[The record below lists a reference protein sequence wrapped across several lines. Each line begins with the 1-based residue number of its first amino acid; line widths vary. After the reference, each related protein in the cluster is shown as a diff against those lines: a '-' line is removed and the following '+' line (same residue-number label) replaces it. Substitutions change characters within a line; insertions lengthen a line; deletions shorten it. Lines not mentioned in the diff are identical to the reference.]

1 MDQSSIHEIFSKA
14 AQEFAAH
21 VALEQGHRVI
31 TYRELEDESNRL
43 ANFLIS
49 AGAAPHSIVAIMSRD
64 AARVVTAILA
74 ILKARGAF
82 APFDP
87 LMPDN
92 RLRVMAEQITPRW
105 FITDAEHL
113 ERLAEIV
120 SGIDGRVKVVC
131 ADAYEPAS
139 EVSESVEVIR
149 GYAGYTL
156 TENPGV
162 ASEPDDMC
170 SIFFTS
176 GSTGTPK
183 GIAGRLKGIA
193 HFVLWEAGAVKAGPG
208 TRVSQLASASF
219 DAFLK
224 DVFVPLSAG
233 GTVCIPE
240 SREITRDAKALV
252 DWCEARRVTVLHCVP
267 SLFRSIINVGL
278 TSANFPAL
286 RYVVLAGEPLLPIDV
301 GRWVEAFGDRIQLIN
316 LYGPTETTLTKLF
329 HFVSVADKDR
339 RSVPIGKPIPGGAA
353 VVIDAQGHA
362 CAPGEVGEILIR
374 TPYRAHGYFN
384 DPEKTAKV
392 FVPNPFNDDPN
403 DIVYRTGDYGR
414 VLPDGNFEFVSRKDH
429 QVKIRGVRIELNEIE
444 NVLRKHESVTD
455 VAVIDRKD
463 AIGNK
468 YLCAYVVL
476 NRDVEQAALRRHLA
490 RWLPDT
496 MMPSALIRLSA
507 LPHTMNGKVDRT
519 NLPAPGMDGSR
530 AAPYVAPRTAIEE
543 VIANVWASVLEVE
556 RVGVTDSFFDLG
568 GHSLLATQVISRVRS
583 ALRVDVGVRQLFE
596 GPTVAELATAVE
608 TALKSGAATPP
619 RIERASRTG
628 ALPLSFA
635 QQRLWF
641 LDQLE
646 PGNAFYNVPAAIRMN
661 GRLNIGALGDALQE
675 IVHRHETLRTSF
687 RNVNGEPEQY
697 IAATLE
703 MPLEVT
709 DLSSLTDAEREPRVA
724 DLVTEWAC
732 RPFDL
737 ERGPLVRAHLL
748 RLGEEEHVL
757 LFSMH
762 HIVGDLWSIGVLVN
776 EWATLYEA
784 FSAGQPSPLEP
795 LPVQYADYAIW
806 QREWLSSDVLEAQL
820 DYWRKQLADAPTV
833 LNMATDGPRGN
844 QTFAGARLPVSLPAQ
859 LSRELE
865 ALSRREGTTLYM
877 TLLTAFGVTLRYQTR
892 QNDILVGTPI
902 AGRQQL
908 ELENLIGFF
917 INTLV
922 LRLNFAGD
930 PSFRELLRRVR
941 ETALGAYA
949 HQDLPF
955 EKLVEKL
962 RPERS
967 LNHNPL
973 FQVNFTLDQVPV
985 RETRVAGVAMTPVE
999 ADKGM
1004 VQFDLVLHLANSPEG
1019 VVGALQYQTGL
1030 FAADTM
1036 KRFFE
1041 QFEHVLRAA
1050 LARPEVKLS
1059 ELCARLDELERERWA
1074 DQHKEIA
1081 DVGLR
1086 KLKGASRRAIA
1097 AEV

>member
-1 MDQSSIHEIFSKA
+1 MDQSSIHQVFSKA
-14 AQEFAAH
+14 AREYASH
-21 VALEQGHRVI
+21 IALEQSDHAI

-49 AGAAPHSIVAIMSRD
+49 SGVSEHSIIAIMTRD

-74 ILKARGAF
+74 ILKTRCAF

-120 SGIDGRVKVVC
+120 SGFEDCVKVVC
-131 ADAYEPAS
+131 ADGYERDAS
-139 EVSESVEVIR
+139 QTVEVVR
-149 GYAGYTL
+149 GYAQYTR
-156 TENPGV
+156 TENP
-162 ASEPDDMC
+162 AIESHPDDMC

-193 HFVLWEAGAVKAGPG
+193 HFVLWEAGAVGAGPG
-208 TRVSQLASASF
+208 TRVSQLASPSF

-224 DVFVPLSAG
+224 DVFVPLCAG

-240 SREITRDAKALV
+240 SREITQDARALV
-252 DWCEARRVTVLHCVP
+252 DWCEAARVSVLHCVP

-278 TSANFPAL
+278 TSDNLPAL
-286 RYVVLAGEPLLPIDV
+286 RHVVLAGEPLLPIDV
-301 GRWVEAFGDRIQLIN
+301 GRWFETFGDRIQLIN

-329 HFVSVADKDR
+329 HFVNVSDKDR
-339 RSVPIGKPIPGGAA
+339 RTVPIGKPIPGGAA
-353 VVIDAQGHA
+353 VIIDAQGRA

-374 TPYRAHGYFN
+374 TPYRAHGYYN
-384 DPEKTAKV
+384 DPEKTARV
-392 FVPNPFNDDPN
+392 FVPNPFNNDPN

-414 VLPDGNFEFVSRKDH
+414 VLADGNFEFVSRKDH
-429 QVKIRGVRIELNEIE
+429 QVKIRGVRIELTEIE
-444 NVLRKHESVTD
+444 NVLRTHESVTD
-455 VAVIDRKD
+455 VAVIDRED

-476 NRDVEQAALRRHLA
+476 NRDVEQGVLRRHMA

-519 NLPAPGMDGSR
+519 NLPAPGLDESR
-530 AAPYVAPRTAIEE
+530 AGAPYVAPRTTIEE
-543 VIANVWASVLEVE
+543 VIANIWAGVLAVE

-596 GPTVAELATAVE
+596 APTVADLAVAVE
-608 TALKSGAATPP
+608 TALKNGAATPP

-628 ALPLSFA
+628 PLPLSFA

-646 PGNAFYNVPAAIRMN
+646 SGSAFYNVPAAIRMS
-661 GRLNIGALGDALQE
+661 GRLNISALAEALQE
-675 IVHRHETLRTSF
+675 IVRRHDTLRTSF

-697 IAATLE
+697 VVPTLE
-703 MPLEVT
+703 VPLDVT
-709 DLSSLTDAEREPRVA
+709 DLSSLAESNRETRVA
-724 DLVTEWAC
+724 EYAKDWSC

-748 RLGEEEHVL
+748 RLGDEEHVL

-762 HIVGDLWSIGVLVN
+762 HIVGDLWSIGVLVR
-776 EWATLYEA
+776 EWSTLYQA
-784 FSAGQPSPLEP
+784 FAAGQPSPLEQ
-795 LPVQYADYAIW
+795 LPVQYADYAVW
-806 QREWLSSDVLEAQL
+806 QREWLRDEVLEAQL
-820 DYWRKQLADAPTV
+820 NYWREQLADAPTV
-833 LNMATDGPRGN
+833 LNLLTDGPRGN
-844 QTFAGARLPVSLPAQ
+844 QTFEGARLPVSLPTE
-859 LSRELE
+859 LSLELE
-865 ALSRREGTTLYM
+865 TLSRREGATLFM
-877 TLLTAFGVTLRYQTR
+877 TLLTAFGMTLRYQTR
-892 QNDILVGTPI
+892 QNDILIGTPI
-902 AGRQQL
+902 ANRQQL
-908 ELENLIGFF
+908 EVENLIGFF
-917 INTLV
+917 LNTLV
-922 LRLNFAGD
+922 LRLNFTGD
-930 PSFRELLRRVR
+930 PSFRDLLRRVR

-962 RPERS
+962 RPERNLS
-967 LNHNPL
+967 HNPL
-973 FQVNFTLDQVPV
+973 FQVAFTLDQVPV
-985 RETRVAGVAMTPVE
+985 RETTMAELTMTPVD

-1004 VQFDLVLHLANSPEG
+1004 VQFDLVLHLVNSPEG
-1019 VVGALQYQTGL
+1019 VVGTLQYQTAL
-1030 FAADTM
+1030 FATETM
-1036 KRFFE
+1036 TRFRE
-1041 QFEHVLRAA
+1041 QFEHVLRAGV
-1050 LARPEVKLS
+1050 ARPEVKLS
-1059 ELCARLDELERERWA
+1059 ELCAGLDELERNHRA

-1081 DVGLR
+1081 DFGLR
-1086 KLKGASRRAIA
+1086 KLKGARRHAIA